1 MKYYYEFNE
10 NEYYALV
17 VVTVEGIE
25 PGVKPPYK
33 QATEIYVEIVGGES
47 VESVLE
53 EAHPNLRTKEYAFT
67 KVMRDPTIAEQTLK
81 EAIKEFDSI
90 DNGVLLIDASLL

>member
-1 MKYYYEFNE
+1 MKYYYEFSE

-17 VVTVEGIE
+17 VVTVEAIE

-33 QATEIYVEIVGGES
+33 QATEIYVEIVGGEN
-47 VESVLE
+47 VESVLD
-53 EAHPNLRTKEYAFT
+53 EATPNLRTAEYAFM
-67 KVMRDPTIAEQTLK
+67 KVIRDPTIGEQTLK
-81 EAIKEFDSI
+81 EVIKEFDST

>member
-17 VVTVEGIE
+17 VVTNEGPE

-33 QATEIYVEIVGGES
+33 QATEIYVQIVGGES
-47 VESVLE
+47 VESVLD
-53 EAHPNLRTKEYAFT
+53 EATPNLRTEEYAFT

-81 EAIKEFDSI
+81 EAIKEFDVAE
-90 DNGVLLIDASLL
+90 NGVLLIDASLL